1 MKISNIKS
9 LEEKITI
16 TVKPVFIDG
25 HSKIA
30 VGMFGEIKVSDNKF
44 INIHCNE
51 KFYKLEVNNNLD
63 YELIVKRIEKLNI
76 VLGEVTNV
84 FNNEMLQLEL
94 LFCSRKIS
102 FPDGIISV
110 DEKFIGH
117 IRHKRLDLPKLKQN
131 FSFEICG
138 ENYFLIVTQIAYKSE
153 NKKDDE
159 GYKGDGQD
167 IAPDIFSIIG
177 DDGKL
182 DIKKENSGKL
192 FVSRLSPYK
201 NATRIWL
208 AHGDLKISQVSSI
221 ERVVN
226 KEDVDKIFNSGSA
239 FISKWENYENEIG
252 NRELDNVMK
261 LGAL

>member
-25 HSKIA
+25 HSKLN

-44 INIHCNE
+44 INIHRNE
-51 KFYKLEVNNNLD
+51 KLYKLEVNNNLD

-138 ENYFLIVTQIAYKSE
+138 ENYFLIVTQIAY
-153 NKKDDE
+153 
-159 GYKGDGQD
+159 
-167 IAPDIFSIIG
+167 
-177 DDGKL
+177 
-182 DIKKENSGKL
+182 
-192 FVSRLSPYK
+192 
-201 NATRIWL
+201 
-208 AHGDLKISQVSSI
+208 
-221 ERVVN
+221 
-226 KEDVDKIFNSGSA
+226 
-239 FISKWENYENEIG
+239 
-252 NRELDNVMK
+252 
-261 LGAL
+261 